1 MSDTTNHE
9 EEISDDAYATLVRH
23 QFKLKCLGDR
33 LQRIENATATMKD
46 KWRIGDKAMRDF
58 TSTWRRYLTASTT
71 EWRTRTNFMK
81 DGDSEMET
89 DKETPEGASTARP
102 TKRPQLYVEPPFADD
117 ITLVEMPRKFSFPN
131 IRMYDSTNDPDDHV
145 AQYKQHMLTVAI
157 QIELREANMWK
168 GFGSTLTGP
177 TLQWQDTGLQ
187 VPARRRPG
195 SLLGSIPEV
204 QSLKKK
210 LDEYSKQLEESAEK
224 LNQLESENLTLRDKN
239 QALNTTSNKKR
250 HFRTQVRTNPTLKT
264 PNSAGDTTRPPTTS
278 NERGAVHE
286 KAKGTQTYDVE
297 DRESNPELD
306 KEVSKGGTTKKSPMT
321 AYLEQMFSKRMT
333 PCNPWWKDSQGTPKG
348 VTRSYYVQGIQL
360 NPDRTRLE
368 MVYQRTDEVDK
379 GPSEAA
385 SVDTD
390 QIPSNDTAYAIL
402 NDISKP
408 TSIEVTTSHSIDTG
422 RVSEQKEF
430 DVCGNL
436 RDGDTTTWCQKIQSA
451 QQMLLTAICKA
462 SSTPYC

>member
-1 MSDTTNHE
+1 
-9 EEISDDAYATLVRH
+9 
-23 QFKLKCLGDR
+23 
-33 LQRIENATATMKD
+33 
-46 KWRIGDKAMRDF
+46 
-58 TSTWRRYLTASTT
+58 
-71 EWRTRTNFMK
+71 MK

-177 TLQWQDTGLQ
+177 TLQCTELILYAVDNGSSTNIIFQTTYNDMGLEEDALTQKVTLIIGFNGLVKQTTGEVKLQDTGLQ